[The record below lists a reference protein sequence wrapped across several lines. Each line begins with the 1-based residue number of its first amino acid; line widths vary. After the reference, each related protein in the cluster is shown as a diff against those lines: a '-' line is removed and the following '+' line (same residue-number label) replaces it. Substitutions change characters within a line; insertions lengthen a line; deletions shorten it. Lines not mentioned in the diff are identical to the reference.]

1 MNLQTGCAIGTIS
14 GCFLVAHRSD
24 RLLAVLSGILMYEIA
39 AENAAAKDYVRGPG
53 SFVPAFV
60 DELYAIR
67 TAAANGDD
75 SWFAGRAKV
84 HEVKL

>member
-1 MNLQTGCAIGTIS
+1 
-14 GCFLVAHRSD
+14 
-24 RLLAVLSGILMYEIA
+24 MYEIA
-39 AENAAAKDYVRGPG
+39 AENAAGKEYVRGPG

-67 TAAANGDD
+67 IAAAKGDD